1 MIKSL
6 PPLHDVANMAGLD
19 LPEYLGKV
27 AGKTEPEKTEAA
39 PEK

>member
-27 AGKTEPEKTEAA
+27 GEKAEPEKTEAE

>member
-27 AGKTEPEKTEAA
+27 GAEKAVENNA
-39 PEK
+39 PQAS